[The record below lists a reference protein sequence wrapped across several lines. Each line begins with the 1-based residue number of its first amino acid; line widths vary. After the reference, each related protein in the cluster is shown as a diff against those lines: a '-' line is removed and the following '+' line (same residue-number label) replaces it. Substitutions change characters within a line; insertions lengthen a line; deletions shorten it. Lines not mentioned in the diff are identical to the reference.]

1 MLPCSPQGG
10 RRLAAPSLFV
20 TAVISIAALLPAG
33 ASAATAHAASSSSI
47 RQADTAVVTAAT
59 RVVDCE
65 RSAGRG
71 SARCA
76 AKRGSLQAAGVKL
89 SRLQRT
95 LARSASASSLSP
107 RQKAPKL
114 TVSGTTLKWAR
125 IADVTSYV
133 MVTKVAGKSD
143 QYTVVTGTS
152 TTPAAQTG
160 KTVTYALRTAVV
172 GSAWSNEAK
181 IAYAAPAQ
189 SATDAPTLSADGQTL
204 RWSTVAGVADY
215 YYVIKVPGTADVYK
229 STTGTAVTP
238 PAVAGKTVRYS
249 VRTAVDGSDW
259 ATEVA
264 ITYPAGTST
273 TPATGGGT
281 TTPTP
286 APVPTPAPA
295 PAPSTSASF
304 RTGVVAGG
312 APLGDLA
319 NFLTLGAKSARVEFD
334 IDTPASGLASVIDA
348 YAKAGIQ
355 PLILAGFQGRTPT
368 AAEGRNLATWAAT
381 YGPGGSFWAGKSY
394 PAGTAVTR
402 IEFGN
407 ETNQAWQY
415 SQLQN
420 DPNWANTPFYA
431 SLAKGYATAFKA
443 GAEAIKAA
451 NPGVGLLA
459 IGDTP
464 GNWASWFNN
473 VYQAV
478 PKFDTYVSGWIM
490 HPYGPASR
498 WQPIMDNAL
507 AQVAA
512 HGAPSTIP
520 IHVTEYGIASDNG
533 RCLDDNYGWEK
544 CMTYAQAAD
553 ALTST
558 VAAMRAR
565 YGSRLAAMYLY
576 QVHDQRTPGT
586 SSSRESYFGG
596 LTLGGAA
603 KGAYTTAMASLLAA

>member
-1 MLPCSPQGG
+1 
-10 RRLAAPSLFV
+10 LAAPSLFV
-20 TAVISIAALLPAG
+20 TAAISLAALFPAG
-33 ASAATAHAASSSSI
+33 ASAATAHAASSGTI
-47 RQADTAVVTAAT
+47 RKADTAVIAAAQ

-65 RSAGRG
+65 RSAGQG

-76 AKRGSLQAAGVKL
+76 AQRRSLQAAGVKL

-95 LARSASASSLSP
+95 VARRASTSSLGA
-107 RQKAPKL
+107 RQKAPVL
-114 TVSGTTLKWAR
+114 TVSGTTLKWTK
-125 IADVTSYV
+125 ISGVSSYV
-133 MVTKVAGKSD
+133 MVTKVVGKSD

-181 IAYAAPAQ
+181 ISYAAAPTQSAP
-189 SATDAPTLSADGQTL
+189 SATDAPTLSAAGQTL
-204 RWSTVAGVADY
+204 RWSKVADQNDY
-215 YYVIKVPGTADVYK
+215 FYVVKVPGAADVYK
-229 STTGTAVTP
+229 PTTGTSLTP

-249 VRTAVDGSDW
+249 VRAAADGAAW
-259 ATEVA
+259 AKEVS
-264 ITYPAGTST
+264 ITYPAST
-273 TPATGGGT
+273 TAPSTGST
-281 TTPTP
+281 AP
-286 APVPTPAPA
+286 APSTPAPA
-295 PAPSTSASF
+295 PAPAPAPTAPSAPQTF
-304 RTGVVAGG
+304 KAGVVAG

-319 NFLTLGAKSARVEFD
+319 NFKTLGAKSARVEFD
-334 IDTPASGLASVIDA
+334 ITTPASGLASVVDA

-368 AAEGRNLATWAAT
+368 AAEGRNLATWAAA
-381 YGPGGSFWAGKSY
+381 YGPNGTFWAGKNY

-420 DPNWANTPFYA
+420 DPNWANTSFFA
-431 SLAKGYATAFKA
+431 GVAQGYATAFKA
-443 GAEAIKAA
+443 GSEAIKAA

-473 VYQAV
+473 IYKVV
-478 PKFDTYVSGWIM
+478 PNFHDYVAGWVM
-490 HPYGPASR
+490 HPYGPQAR

-507 AQVAA
+507 GQVTA
-512 HGAPSTIP
+512 HGAPSSLP
-520 IHVTEYGIASDNG
+520 IYVTEYGIASDNG
-533 RCLDDNYGWEK
+533 RCLDDNYGWDK
-544 CMTYAQAAD
+544 CMTYDQAAT

-558 VAAMRAR
+558 VSGMRTR
-565 YGSRLAAMYLY
+565 YGARLAAMFLY
-576 QVHDQRTPGT
+576 QVHDQKTPGT
-586 SSSRESYFGG
+586 SGSREAYFGG
-596 LTLGGAA
+596 LTMAGAA
-603 KGAYTTAMASLLAA
+603 KGAYTAAMTSLLAAA

>member
-1 MLPCSPQGG
+1 GQDG
-10 RRLAAPSLFV
+10 
-20 TAVISIAALLPAG
+20 
-33 ASAATAHAASSSSI
+33 
-47 RQADTAVVTAAT
+47 
-59 RVVDCE
+59 
-65 RSAGRG
+65 
-71 SARCA
+71 ARCA
-76 AKRGSLQAAGVKL
+76 ARRGSLQAAGVKL

-95 LARSASASSLSP
+95 LARRASASTLGA

-114 TVSGTTLKWAR
+114 TVSGTTLKWAKV
-125 IADVTSYV
+125 ADVTSYV

-143 QYTVVTGTS
+143 QYSVVTGTS

-160 KTVTYALRTAVV
+160 KTVSYALRTAVV

-204 RWSTVAGVADY
+204 RWTKVAGVNDY

-229 STTGTAVTP
+229 STTGTSLTP
-238 PAVAGKTVRYS
+238 PAVAGQTVRYS
-249 VRTAVDGSDW
+249 VRTAVDGSNW
-259 ATEVA
+259 AKEVA
-264 ITYPAGTST
+264 ITYPAGATT
-273 TPATGGGT
+273 TPAPSTGSGS

-286 APVPTPAPA
+286 TPSPDPTPA
-295 PAPSTSASF
+295 PAPSTSATF
-304 RTGVVAGG
+304 TAGVVAGG

-319 NFLTLGAKSARVEFD
+319 NFKTLGAKSARVEFD

-355 PLILAGFQGRTPT
+355 PLVLAGFQGRTPT

-381 YGPGGSFWAGKSY
+381 YGPGGTFWAGKSY

-420 DPNWANTPFYA
+420 DPNWANTSFYA
-431 SLAKGYATAFKA
+431 SLAQGYATAFKA
-443 GAEAIKAA
+443 GSEAIKAA

-473 VYQAV
+473 IYKAV
-478 PKFDTYVSGWIM
+478 PNFADYVSGWVM
-490 HPYGPASR
+490 HPYGPAAR

-507 AQVAA
+507 AQVTA
-512 HGAPSTIP
+512 HGAPKTIP
-520 IHVTEYGIASDNG
+520 IYVTEYGIASDNG
-533 RCLDDNYGWEK
+533 RCLDDNYGWDT
-544 CMTYAQAAD
+544 CMTYDQAGA

-576 QVHDQRTPGT
+576 QVHDQKTTGT
-586 SSSRESYFGG
+586 STSRESYFGG
-596 LTLGGAA
+596 LTVGGAA
-603 KGAYTTAMASLLAA
+603 KGAYTTAMTSLLAA